1 MNIIGTLYIIS
12 APSGAGKTSLIK
24 ALLRQVDDLTVSVSH
39 TTRAPRAGEIDGED
53 YHFIDVNRFQQLQA
67 QNAFLEQAQVFGHFY
82 GTARQSMQT
91 LLNQGMDVILEIDWQ
106 GATQVRQQFLQA
118 VSIFIFPPSYPEL
131 AQRLSARGQD
141 SPAII
146 QRRMQDAL
154 NEMRHYTPFDYLVV
168 NEVFDTALQQL
179 KAIVHSQRLR
189 MAQQKVRHQALFT
202 DLGLG

>member
-118 VSIFIFPPSYPEL
+118 VSIFIFPPSYAEL